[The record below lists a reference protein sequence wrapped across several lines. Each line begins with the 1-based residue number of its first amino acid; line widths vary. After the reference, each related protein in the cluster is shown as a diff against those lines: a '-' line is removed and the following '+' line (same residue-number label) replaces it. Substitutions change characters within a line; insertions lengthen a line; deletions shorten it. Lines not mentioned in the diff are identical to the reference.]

1 MLRFKKKDFYECK
14 SQIFFI
20 KVHYSWRGDRVGK
33 SSMRHGDDFDW
44 FWGHSAK
51 KEAQEVI
58 SWNHRGSW
66 CLCTHFLCTAQWLL
80 CGTAVTNKQKHEV
93 CMN

>member
-14 SQIFFI
+14 SQIFFF
-20 KVHYSWRGDRVGK
+20 KDHYSWRGDRVGK

-58 SWNHRGSW
+58 SWNHGAHGVSAP
-66 CLCTHFLCTAQWLL
+66 TSYVQHNDYFVALL
-80 CGTAVTNKQKHEV
+80 
-93 CMN
+93 